1 MIRTGQSALI
11 PEIPDEM
18 LVAAAQDEDHLRLA
32 RELQL
37 RSAVMVPLKARGRI
51 HGVISWVAAESDRRY
66 TPDDVAFAEDLAQRC
81 AIAIDNSQLH
91 SQTMEAAVRLQDAVL
106 PDLSAGVAGWDL
118 AHYYSPAGRT
128 EVGGDFFDAVALPDG
143 HLALFVG
150 DVMGRGVTAAAAM
163 AQMRAS
169 ILAYIAVDPAPES
182 VLQKLDRLLNT
193 FGMTQLITLV
203 YLVVDPAREELQ
215 VVNAGH
221 PPPVILRSD
230 GSVEQL
236 PYADGAPLGV
246 TGETRSSTTMR
257 FEAGDVL
264 MAFTDGLIER
274 RDEDIDAGQRRLLEH
289 LPTLGQGELDEQLPL
304 MVEAVRDHS
313 RQDDV
318 AAIAVRR
325 GGS

>member
-1 MIRTGQSALI
+1 
-11 PEIPDEM
+11 
-18 LVAAAQDEDHLRLA
+18 
-32 RELQL
+32 
-37 RSAVMVPLKARGRI
+37 
-51 HGVISWVAAESDRRY
+51 
-66 TPDDVAFAEDLAQRC
+66 
-81 AIAIDNSQLH
+81 
-91 SQTMEAAVRLQDAVL
+91 
-106 PDLSAGVAGWDL
+106 
-118 AHYYSPAGRT
+118 
-128 EVGGDFFDAVALPDG
+128 
-143 HLALFVG
+143 
-150 DVMGRGVTAAAAM
+150 MGRGVTAAAAM

-230 GSVEQL
+230 GSAEQL

-274 RDEDIDAGQRRLLEH
+274 RDEDIDAGQRRLVEH